1 MTKFKTLF
9 LFNFAK
15 NISWPDNST
24 EKYFLV
30 TIIGDNEL
38 ASELKEL
45 AKVRK
50 VEAQQLIVKE
60 ASTVEAQM
68 GNSQIIYLAPSKS
81 SLMPMLTSYQKG
93 NPTLLVG
100 ATDDLCAQG
109 AGISFVI
116 AGGKLIF
123 QIYPGNIEGQGL
135 TLAQKLVYLGIEV
148 Q

>member
-1 MTKFKTLF
+1 MKHRFLLLSLVLVFTSIPASAQMTKFKALF

-30 TIIGDNEL
+30 TVIGDNEL

-93 NPTLLVG
+93 SLFISNIF
-100 ATDDLCAQG
+100 D
-109 AGISFVI
+109 GIDQ
-116 AGGKLIF
+116 L
-123 QIYPGNIEGQGL
+123 
-135 TLAQKLVYLGIEV
+135 
-148 Q
+148 

>member
-1 MTKFKTLF
+1 VFTSIPASAQMTKFKTLF

-60 ASTVEAQM
+60 ASTVEAQTLTIFVPRAPESALLLQG
-68 GNSQIIYLAPSKS
+68 GN
-81 SLMPMLTSYQKG
+81 
-93 NPTLLVG
+93 
-100 ATDDLCAQG
+100 
-109 AGISFVI
+109 
-116 AGGKLIF
+116 
-123 QIYPGNIEGQGL
+123 
-135 TLAQKLVYLGIEV
+135 
-148 Q
+148 